1 MTLSSR
7 PKRLIEW
14 LLLRE
19 KVAVRPHLRTGEG
32 SAGTSVAEIGIGRI
46 SVANDIFNNLFVLE
60 LANNHW
66 GKLERGLKIIS
77 DFARV
82 VRFNDVHAAI
92 KLQFRDVDSFIH
104 KDFRDRSDV
113 RYIKKTLDTHLQWD
127 ELRTLVEA
135 VRSAGM
141 VTMVTPFDEVSVDKC
156 VEFGVEVLKI
166 ASSDIR
172 DKTLLAKIAATRLPV
187 IASSGGA
194 NLQHI
199 DDLVEFFTSRNIP
212 FALNHCVSLYPSEDS
227 DLQLDQIDFLKARYP
242 HITVGLSTHEY
253 RDWHDSIQIAYG
265 KGARTFERHIDID
278 HEGVPVSSYCTKPE
292 QADIWFRAFKKAQ
305 EMCGHASET
314 RREVPE
320 GERRYL
326 DALVRGVYV
335 KRDLPAGT
343 ALTREDVYFSV
354 PLLKGQISTRE
365 FVGGE
370 VLLSGLAADR
380 PVGIA
385 EIDAP
390 IKADSDLVA
399 LISDRGLELSHSSVE
414 PTRLAAVA
422 S

>member
-1 MTLSSR
+1 M
-7 PKRLIEW
+7 
-14 LLLRE
+14 
-19 KVAVRPHLRTGEG
+19 
-32 SAGTSVAEIGIGRI
+32 SV
-46 SVANDIFNNLFVLE
+46 SIFDNLFVLE

-92 KLQFRDVDSFIH
+92 KLQFRDVDSFVH
-104 KDFRDRSDV
+104 KDFRDRADV
-113 RYIKKTLDTHLQWD
+113 RYIKKTLDTQMPW
-127 ELRTLVEA
+127 ENLRAMVEA
-135 VRSAGM
+135 VRDAGM

-156 VEFGVEVLKI
+156 VEFGVDILKI

-172 DKTLLAKIAATRLPV
+172 DKTLLAKIASTGLPV

-194 NLQHI
+194 NLEHI
-199 DDLVEFFTSRNIP
+199 DELVEFFTSRNIP

-227 DLQLDQIDFLKARYP
+227 DLELDQIDFLKARYP
-242 HITVGLSTHEY
+242 HITIGFSTHEY
-253 RDWHDSIQIAYG
+253 RDWHDSILIAYG

-305 EMCGHASET
+305 EMCGHGAAA
-314 RREVPE
+314 RRNVPE

-335 KRDLPAGT
+335 KRDVAVGEV
-343 ALTREDVYFSV
+343 LTRDDVYFSV

-370 VLLSGLAADR
+370 MVTRTIAAHGA
-380 PVGIA
+380 VGI
-385 EIDAP
+385 ESIDAELHRN
-390 IKADSDLVA
+390 AALVE
-399 LISDRGLELSHSSVE
+399 LILDRGLETETPKPV
-414 PTRLAAVA
+414 RLASSAA
-422 S
+422 

>member
-1 MTLSSR
+1 LSHS
-7 PKRLIEW
+7 
-14 LLLRE
+14 
-19 KVAVRPHLRTGEG
+19 
-32 SAGTSVAEIGIGRI
+32 
-46 SVANDIFNNLFVLE
+46 IFNNLFVLE

-66 GKLERGLKIIS
+66 GKLDRGLKIIS

-104 KDFRDRSDV
+104 RDFRGRSDV
-113 RYIKKTLDTHLQWD
+113 RYIKKTLDTQMPW
-127 ELRTLVEA
+127 ENLRAMIDA
-135 VRSAGM
+135 VRESGM
-141 VTMVTPFDEVSVDKC
+141 VTMVTPFDEISVDKC
-156 VEFGVEVLKI
+156 VEFGVDILKI

-172 DKTLLAKIAATRLPV
+172 DKTLLAKIASAGLPV

-194 NLQHI
+194 ELDHI
-199 DDLVEFFTSRNIP
+199 DELVDYFTSRDIP

-227 DLQLDQIDFLKARYP
+227 DLELDQIDFLKARYP
-242 HITVGLSTHEY
+242 NITIGFSTHEH
-253 RDWHDSIQIAYG
+253 RDWHDSILIAYG

-305 EMCGHASET
+305 EMCGHSAKA
-314 RREVPE
+314 RRAVPE

-326 DALVRGVYV
+326 DALVRGVYT
-335 KRDLPAGT
+335 KRDVAAGE
-343 ALTREDVYFSV
+343 ALSRDDVYFSV

-370 VLLSGLAADR
+370 KVTRPLTAHSAVDVQSIRAALHDN
-380 PVGIA
+380 PELV
-385 EIDAP
+385 
-390 IKADSDLVA
+390 DLI
-399 LISDRGLELSHSSVE
+399 LDRGLETQPAS
-414 PTRLAAVA
+414 RKRAALA